1 MLGRDHILVLGEGV
15 IFSEELISAINR
27 KGVHYLYQA
36 HCEPRVGMIGSNW
49 ISSNGLEL
57 EGCLALEWKLF
68 HRALINVGVLLLE
81 NSGEL
86 IWLGGDASG
95 QIYVKNT
102 FVSTE
107 KNRWNFVIGGW
118 RKALWS

>member
-1 MLGRDHILVLGEGV
+1 LGLGEGV
-15 IFSEELISAINR
+15 ILSEELISAINR

-49 ISSNGLEL
+49 ISSDDLEL

-68 HRALINVGVLLLE
+68 RRALINVGVLLLE
-81 NSGEL
+81 NSDEL

-95 QIYVKNT
+95 QISVKNA
-102 FVSTE
+102 FVAT
-107 KNRWNFVIGGW
+107 W
-118 RKALWS
+118 RKRDGTL